1 MSLTNNP
8 NRDKKA
14 KLIDRGTDI
23 VPQNSVDI
31 NEVLLN
37 NPDKMIIDSVTFYA
51 NVRINNHI
59 KNKIQAL
66 SILGLANSQKDAIE
80 TAVNYYIES
89 LPQETMRKFK
99 TQVEVLEERD
109 KKIK

>member
-8 NRDKKA
+8 NRDKKS
-14 KLIDRGTDI
+14 KLIDRGNAIT
-23 VPQNSVDI
+23 PQNSVNM

-37 NPDKMIIDSVTFYA
+37 DKDNKTIDSVTFYA

-80 TAVNYYIES
+80 TAVNYYIDS
-89 LPQETMRKFK
+89 LPPETIRKFK

-109 KKIK
+109 KKTK